1 MARIDRTVPGGAVLL
16 GAVRPPRPRVT
27 GLAGDGTD
35 LFEPGSQV
43 SPFCGGL
50 RRHGPWVRARAILLC
65 PWRIASLR
73 LWLDVEARRTAFTTV
88 TAGGVA
94 SGGCT
99 ASFRH
104 RPRSRALHVRRRRR
118 PVLKAAGWSTCTPCR
133 GQRRRAAR
141 NLRLQVHQRRGG
153 AALPE
158 GGIRQLALG
167 ARPEQSGSYRPFKPT
182 TCGKQRPPLCCRRP
196 PVVTFRL
203 PSSPITSR
211 GVAPLCRCTWRPP
224 VATKATRAAAAALR
238 TCQRP

>member
-1 MARIDRTVPGGAVLL
+1 MARVDRTVPGGAVLL

-141 NLRLQVHQRRGG
+141 DLRLQVTNAEAAPPCLKAASDSWRLARG
-153 AALPE
+153 
-158 GGIRQLALG
+158 
-167 ARPEQSGSYRPFKPT
+167 
-182 TCGKQRPPLCCRRP
+182 
-196 PVVTFRL
+196 
-203 PSSPITSR
+203 PS
-211 GVAPLCRCTWRPP
+211 
-224 VATKATRAAAAALR
+224 RAAATGRSSRLPAASSDLL
-238 TCQRP
+238 CAAGGHLL